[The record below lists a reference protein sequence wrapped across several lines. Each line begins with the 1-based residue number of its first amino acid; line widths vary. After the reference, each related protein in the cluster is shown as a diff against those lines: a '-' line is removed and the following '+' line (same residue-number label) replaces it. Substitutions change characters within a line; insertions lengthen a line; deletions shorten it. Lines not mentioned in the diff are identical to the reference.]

1 MVAVTGTTLHWCG
14 WDRKCN
20 WCQSA
25 WLQIPAVP
33 LICWVPLG
41 QATKQLCASSSLC
54 VKWGWHTFHFTDNF
68 HLLHRVTLR
77 IKYKTA
83 LISAFLVLDKLS
95 TSLPLCKY
103 FWSGGWYHLL
113 SIMAGGAGGMFRQ
126 RSVFFFFFI
135 REGTCWKPSGRIT
148 LLLNALE
155 IPTCRGVGIPNPEG
169 FWIEFNSLV

>member
-126 RSVFFFFFI
+126 RSVFFFYQGGYMLKAL
-135 REGTCWKPSGRIT
+135 RQDHPAPECSRNSNLQRGWNSKP
-148 LLLNALE
+148 
-155 IPTCRGVGIPNPEG
+155 RGVLN
-169 FWIEFNSLV
+169 WI